1 MFTDIDHVGMVVHD
15 LDAAV
20 ALYTHAFD
28 VQDWQRVTL
37 PERHMAV
44 AVAHVGAALVELIAP
59 TSADAAFAQFLD
71 ARGPGMHHVAYR
83 VDDIDAALAQAK
95 ARGIILIDEHARPGL
110 HGTLVA
116 FLHPKSTMGVLIELV
131 QHDA

>member
-1 MFTDIDHVGMVVHD
+1 MFTDIDHVGMVVRD
-15 LDAAV
+15 LDTAV
-20 ALYTHAFD
+20 ALYTQAFD
-28 VQDWQRVTL
+28 VQGWEHIAL

-44 AVAHVGAALVELIAP
+44 AVAHVGTALIELIAP
-59 TSADAAFAQFLD
+59 TSADAAFAKFLD

-83 VDDIDAALAQAK
+83 VADIAAALAQVK
-95 ARGIILIDEHARPGL
+95 ARGITLIDEQARPGL

-131 QHDA
+131 QYA